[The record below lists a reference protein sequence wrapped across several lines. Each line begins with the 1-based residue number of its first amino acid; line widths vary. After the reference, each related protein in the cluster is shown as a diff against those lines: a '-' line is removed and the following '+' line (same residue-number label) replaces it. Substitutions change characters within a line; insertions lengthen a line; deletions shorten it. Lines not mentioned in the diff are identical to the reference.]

1 MTIPPTKK
9 TTQAEYIKTALRL
22 PPDLHAEIQAEADR
36 QGHSMNTEILFRL
49 RAAAPG
55 RLPAELDEIKAM
67 LQKVVDAIA

>member
-1 MTIPPTKK
+1 
-9 TTQAEYIKTALRL
+9 
-22 PPDLHAEIQAEADR
+22 
-36 QGHSMNTEILFRL
+36 MNTEILFRL